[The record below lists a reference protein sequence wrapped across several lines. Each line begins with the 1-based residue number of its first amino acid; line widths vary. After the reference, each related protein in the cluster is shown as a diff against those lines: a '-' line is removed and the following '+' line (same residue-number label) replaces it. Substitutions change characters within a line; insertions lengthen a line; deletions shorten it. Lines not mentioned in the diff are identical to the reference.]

1 MIYFKHDRLR
11 EEFLKVDP
19 GLKNIIEVFSSI
31 LSAIYKVRT
40 VITSVYREEKHSPHY
55 YFRAVD
61 IRSEAIKPTDCIEAA
76 NIMNVIFKYG
86 SGPYNTVLYHSVG
99 TGWHFH
105 LQVKP

>member
-19 GLKNIIEVFSSI
+19 GLKNIIGVFSSI

-55 YFRAVD
+55 YYRAVD
-61 IRSEAIKPTDCIEAA
+61 IRSEGMTPSECIELA

-86 SGPYNTVLYHSVG
+86 KGPFNTVIYHNAGS
-99 TGWHFH
+99 GWHFH
-105 LQVKP
+105 LQVKG